1 MSASICQF
9 GRTSVFVALSFLL
22 LLGVGVPEAFAAPA
36 FAPGFKVAPAP
47 LATQP
52 QWQRLLTSSA
62 LQPGKAKALWQDLHD
77 GLANKLPLHQLDGVN
92 KYFNRIRY
100 GDDTAI
106 YGARDYW
113 ASPAEF
119 IQRDFG
125 DCEDYS
131 IAKYVALRAL
141 GWSADSLLIVVI
153 RDHRNSVNHAVLAAK
168 LDGQW
173 HLLDNRSPRI
183 LSPAEVPF
191 YQPAYAVNENQLLVF
206 HRSWPTHKASVSE
219 KRGRAG
225 KSSAG

>member
-22 LLGVGVPEAFAAPA
+22 LLGVGVPGAFAAPE
-36 FAPGFKVAPAP
+36 FVPGYKVTPAS
-47 LATQP
+47 LAAQP

-62 LQPGKAKALWQDLHD
+62 LQPGNAKVLWQDLHND
-77 GLANKLPLHQLDGVN
+77 LRHKPPLRQLDGVN
-92 KYFNRIRY
+92 TYFNGIRY
-100 GDDTAI
+100 GEDTAI

-119 IQRDFG
+119 VQRDFG
-125 DCEDYS
+125 DCEDYA

-141 GWSADSLLIVVI
+141 GWSADSLLIVVV
-153 RDHRNSVNHAVLAAK
+153 RDHKNSVNHAVLAAK

-173 HLLDNRSPRI
+173 HLLDNRSPRV
-183 LSPAEVPF
+183 LPPAEVPF
-191 YQPAYAVNENQLLVF
+191 YQPTYAVNENQLLVF
-206 HRSWPTHKASVSE
+206 ERTWPTRETSVSE

>member
-1 MSASICQF
+1 MSPCFCQF
-9 GRTSVFVALSFLL
+9 GRTSVFFALSLL
-22 LLGVGVPEAFAAPA
+22 LIVGVGVPGAFAAPA
-36 FAPGFKVAPAP
+36 FIPGYKVTLAP
-47 LATQP
+47 LAIQP

-62 LQPGKAKALWQDLHD
+62 LQPEKAKALWQDLHED
-77 GLANKLPLHQLDGVN
+77 LADELPLRQLDGVN

-119 IQRDFG
+119 VQRGFG

-141 GWSADSLLIVVI
+141 GWSADSLLIVVVH
-153 RDHRNSVNHAVLAAK
+153 DHKNSVNHAVLAAK
-168 LDGQW
+168 LEGLW
-173 HLLDNRSPRI
+173 YVLDNRSPRV
-183 LSPAEVPF
+183 LPPAEVPF
-191 YQPAYAVNENQLLVF
+191 YQPTYAVNENQILVF
-206 HRSWPTHKASVSE
+206 ERTWSSRETSVSE

>member
-1 MSASICQF
+1 MSPCFCQF
-9 GRTSVFVALSFLL
+9 GRTSVFFALSLL
-22 LLGVGVPEAFAAPA
+22 LIVGVGVPGAFAAPA
-36 FAPGFKVAPAP
+36 FIPGYKVTLAP
-47 LATQP
+47 LAIQP

-62 LQPGKAKALWQDLHD
+62 LQPEKAKALWQDLHED
-77 GLANKLPLHQLDGVN
+77 LADELPLRQLDGVN

-141 GWSADSLLIVVI
+141 GWSADSLLIVVV
-153 RDHRNSVNHAVLAAK
+153 RDHKNSVNHAVLAAK
-168 LDGQW
+168 LEGLW
-173 HLLDNRSPRI
+173 YVLDNRSPRV
-183 LSPAEVPF
+183 LPPAEVPF
-191 YQPAYAVNENQLLVF
+191 YQPAYAVNENQILVF
-206 HRSWPTHKASVSE
+206 ERTWPTREASVSD
-219 KRGRAG
+219 KRRRAG
-225 KSSAG
+225 KPSAG

>member
-1 MSASICQF
+1 MPARICQF
-9 GRTSVFVALSFLL
+9 GRTSVFVALSFLM
-22 LLGVGVPEAFAAPA
+22 LLGVGVPGAFAAPA
-36 FAPGFKVAPAP
+36 FIPGYKVVQAP
-47 LATQP
+47 LALQP

-62 LQPGKAKALWQDLHD
+62 LQPGKAEVLWQDLHED
-77 GLANKLPLHQLDGVN
+77 LADKHPLRQLDGVN

-106 YGARDYW
+106 YGVRDYW

-119 IQRDFG
+119 IQRNFG

-141 GWSADSLLIVVI
+141 GWSADSLLIVVV
-153 RDHRNSVNHAVLAAK
+153 RDRKYSLDHAVLAAK

-173 HLLDNRSPRI
+173 HLLDNRSPRV

-191 YQPAYAVNENQLLVF
+191 YQPTYAVNENQLLLF
-206 HRSWPTHKASVSE
+206 ERTWLTREASVSE
-219 KRGRAG
+219 KLGRAG